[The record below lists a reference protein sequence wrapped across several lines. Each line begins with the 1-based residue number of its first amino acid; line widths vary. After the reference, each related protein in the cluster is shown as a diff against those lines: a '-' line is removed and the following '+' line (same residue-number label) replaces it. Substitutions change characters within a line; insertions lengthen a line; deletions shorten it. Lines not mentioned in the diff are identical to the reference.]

1 MIRLLLLLAAALAL
15 ACGGTEAAKLD
26 LTAVNQ
32 AQFAS
37 GEPKGFNPAVL
48 KAQILLDRAR
58 LSPGL
63 IDGRLGENF
72 AKAVGAFQ
80 AANGLPP
87 DGKLTRE
94 TWDKLMATS
103 ASPVLVTYE
112 LTRKDVRGP
121 FTKRIPARMERMARL
136 HRGSA
141 ITTQRRSWRNASISA
156 NNCSEVSIRAS
167 VSRRPARPWM
177 VPDVGRGNPP
187 AAIAGVEVDKGARL
201 VRVLD
206 PSGKSLAVYPASIG
220 SDEKPAPSGQVEV
233 NRVVHKP
240 TYHYDPDFA
249 FKGVKTKRPFT
260 IAAGPNNPVGSIWI
274 DLSIESYGIH
284 GTPEPGKI
292 GKTFSHGCIRLTNWD
307 AEDLGS
313 MVRKSTKVD
322 FKDEIAEAGRL
333 GRPIDCRLFG
343 SRRRS
348 LLIRG
353 GANDRLFDESE
364 PSAP

>member
-1 MIRLLLLLAAALAL
+1 MIRLLVVVVAALVL

-26 LTAVNQ
+26 LTVVNQ

-58 LSPGL
+58 FSPGL

-72 AKAVGAFQ
+72 ARAVGAFQ
-80 AANGLPP
+80 TANGFPS

-94 TWDKLMATS
+94 TWDKLLATS
-103 ASPVLVTYE
+103 LSPVLVTYE

-121 FTKRIPARMERMARL
+121 FTKRIPPRLERMARL
-136 HRGSA
+136 SRLGYHDAAEKLAERFHISEQLLRRLNPGIGFRKA
-141 ITTQRRSWRNASISA
+141 GTTLL
-156 NNCSEVSIRAS
+156 
-167 VSRRPARPWM
+167 
-177 VPDVGRGNPP
+177 VPDVDRGDPP
-187 AAIAGVEVDKGARL
+187 AAIAGVEVDKEARV

-206 PSGKSLAVYPASIG
+206 PSGKALAVYPASIG
-220 SDEKPAPSGQVEV
+220 SDDKPAPSGQAEV
-233 NRVVHKP
+233 KRVVHNP

-292 GKTFSHGCIRLTNWD
+292 GKTFSHGCVRLTNWD
-307 AEDLGS
+307 AEDLAS
-313 MVRKSTKVD
+313 MVQKSTKVT
-322 FKDEIAEAGRL
+322 FKEGM
-333 GRPIDCRLFG
+333 
-343 SRRRS
+343 
-348 LLIRG
+348 
-353 GANDRLFDESE
+353 ANASDKQL
-364 PSAP
+364 